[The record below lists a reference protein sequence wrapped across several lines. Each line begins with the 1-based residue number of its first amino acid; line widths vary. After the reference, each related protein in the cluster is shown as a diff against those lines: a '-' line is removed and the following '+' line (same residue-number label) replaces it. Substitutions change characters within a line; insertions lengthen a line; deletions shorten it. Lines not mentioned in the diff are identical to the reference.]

1 VAEFMSVR
9 LVDIARKTGY
19 SVSTVSRALHNES
32 SKSKISDEA
41 TAKIRAVA
49 DELGYKANKLA
60 RSLKSRKTYE
70 IGVVVSDI
78 MNPFFATLV
87 KSISKELRN
96 IGYTLMLCDSD
107 ENTDFEQESI
117 GHLLEKRVDGLI
129 LAPVGIKA
137 KHFEEIQ
144 KAKIPTILVDRV
156 FQDSVF
162 DTVSVDNYKG
172 SCLATEY
179 LINEGH
185 TRIAF
190 IQGLQGTVTNDQRLK
205 GFEDTLKKFNLK
217 VPKKYIVGDDF
228 RSLNGYLQTKT
239 LLKYN
244 NPPTAIFTAGD
255 LIALGCI
262 QAINEENLNIA
273 GDISLV
279 TFDDPK
285 FFALLSP
292 PITVVKQ
299 PVTEM
304 GVSAVRLIIDRI
316 QNSTVDNKHIQFN
329 PELIIRNSVKR
340 ISNTAWQEA
349 SKKPVNMRT

>member
-1 VAEFMSVR
+1 MSVR

-19 SVSTVSRALHNES
+19 SVSTVSRALNNES

-41 TAKIRAVA
+41 TAKICAVA
-49 DELGYKANKLA
+49 DELGYRANKLA

-107 ENTDFEQESI
+107 ENTDFEEESI
-117 GHLLEKRVDGLI
+117 GHLLEKRVEGLI
-129 LAPVGIKA
+129 IAPVGIKSD
-137 KHFEEIQ
+137 HLEEI
-144 KAKIPTILVDRV
+144 KRTNIPTILVDRI
-156 FQDSVF
+156 FQNPLF

-179 LINEGH
+179 LLKEGH

-190 IQGLQGTVTNDQRLK
+190 IQGLPGAVTNEQRLK
-205 GFEDTLKKFNLK
+205 GFKDTLNEHNLQL
-217 VPKKYIVGDDF
+217 PKKYIIGDDF

-244 NPPTAIFTAGD
+244 NPPTAIFAAGD

-262 QAINEENLNIA
+262 QAINEENLKIPR
-273 GDISLV
+273 DISLIS
-279 TFDDPK
+279 FDDPRY
-285 FFALLSP
+285 FAHLGP
-292 PITVVKQ
+292 PVSAVRQ

-304 GVSAVRLIIDRI
+304 GIIAVKLLLDRI
-316 QNSTVDNKHIQFN
+316 KSGYVEHKDIQLN
-329 PELIIRNSVKR
+329 PQLIIRNSVKGLAQTVPNKHVK
-340 ISNTAWQEA
+340 IA
-349 SKKPVNMRT
+349 VN

>member
-1 VAEFMSVR
+1 MSVR

-32 SKSKISDEA
+32 STSKISDKA

-107 ENTDFEQESI
+107 ENTDFEKESI
-117 GHLLEKRVDGLI
+117 VHLLEKRVDGLI
-129 LAPVGIKA
+129 LAPVGLESE
-137 KHFEEIQ
+137 HVEEIR
-144 KAKIPTILVDRV
+144 KANIPTILVDRILHN
-156 FQDSVF
+156 SLF

-172 SCLATEY
+172 GCLATEY
-179 LINEGH
+179 LIKEGH

-190 IQGLQGTVTNDQRLK
+190 IQGLQGTVTNVQRLK
-205 GFEDTLKKFNLK
+205 GFEDTLKKYNLK
-217 VPKKYIVGDDF
+217 IPKKYIVGDDF

-244 NPPTAIFTAGD
+244 NPPTAIFSAGD

-262 QAINEENLNIA
+262 QAINEENLKIPR
-273 GDISLV
+273 DISLV

-292 PITVVKQ
+292 PITVIRQ

-304 GVSAVRLIIDRI
+304 GVSAVKLLIDRI
-316 QNSTVDNKHIQFN
+316 QNITVDHKHIQFN
-329 PELIIRNSVKR
+329 PELIIRDSVKR
-340 ISNTAWQEA
+340 ISNSAWDEA
-349 SKKPVNMRT
+349 STRPLNAKM